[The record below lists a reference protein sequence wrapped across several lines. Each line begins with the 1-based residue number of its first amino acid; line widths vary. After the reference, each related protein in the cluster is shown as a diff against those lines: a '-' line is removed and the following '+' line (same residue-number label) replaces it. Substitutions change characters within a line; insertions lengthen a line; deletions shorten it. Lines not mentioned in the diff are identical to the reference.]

1 MILKERWICACHRPA
16 NRLLWHFA
24 SVVLVVCCH
33 ACVGGVVRDQ
43 VEGLRGK
50 EALVQAVVKNI
61 ARKEVKE
68 PETRSDDEL
77 RVALRAK
84 GEQTAKVGLSW
95 LLCLSSSLFFFFR
108 GCSSSVR
115 SN

>member
-1 MILKERWICACHRPA
+1 MC
-16 NRLLWHFA
+16 
-24 SVVLVVCCH
+24 VLS
-33 ACVGGVVRDQ
+33 CVDAVGCRDK

-84 GEQTAKVGLSW
+84 GKLTVKVRFGLYVVVVVIAP
-95 LLCLSSSLFFFFR
+95 LY
-108 GCSSSVR
+108 
-115 SN
+115 SNQ

>member
-1 MILKERWICACHRPA
+1 M
-16 NRLLWHFA
+16 
-24 SVVLVVCCH
+24 
-33 ACVGGVVRDQ
+33 
-43 VEGLRGK
+43 RGK

-84 GEQTAKVGLSW
+84 GEQTVKVRFVPW
-95 LLCLSSSLFFFFR
+95 
-108 GCSSSVR
+108 
-115 SN
+115 